1 MIASDVHLHKWFN
14 TLISIKPVFRTNQ
27 TKANQLTNSASERTV
42 NLLLEFH
49 MLISKWMRISC
60 SSMIFTIPL
69 LSHII
74 DPGPSAITWSA
85 NGFVVAYGLNDD
97 RSLSLFLSSSLSL
110 MQFCPHMPRNRECFR
125 VVIHSYWMSDSGS
138 GNEIFAMAFNALI
151 AEIRIVDP
159 DVTECSDRL
168 GAYLAYINAC
178 KFTRIIAIIYHILC
192 PQLKLLLWGTSSSC
206 KVGCICI
213 IFE

>member
-1 MIASDVHLHKWFN
+1 MDANLMQFHDFYDPTSIAYNRPWTVCNHMVGKWICGC
-14 TLISIKPVFRTNQ
+14 LW
-27 TKANQLTNSASERTV
+27 L
-42 NLLLEFH
+42 
-49 MLISKWMRISC
+49 KWWQVSLC
-60 SSMIFTIPL
+60 VPL
-69 LSHII
+69 SPPL
-74 DPGPSAITWSA
+74 
-85 NGFVVAYGLNDD
+85 
-97 RSLSLFLSSSLSL
+97 SLSR

-192 PQLKLLLWGTSSSC
+192 PQLKQLLWGTSSSC